1 MNVKAVSQK
10 MAFSSRD
17 FGVSLADVTKACL
30 KVTTRTLK
38 ALVHSL
44 RRGITDSVPRMGDG
58 IVYCELNLNSVIQVS
73 HLKVDEGSGD
83 FLLGNSS
90 GVLQRERSFATVC
103 LR

>member
-1 MNVKAVSQK
+1 MSKPCCRKWLSPPETLGS
-10 MAFSSRD
+10 F
-17 FGVSLADVTKACL
+17 LADVTKACL

-83 FLLGNSS
+83 FLLDDGS